1 MNELEDI
8 YVRLADMPAALYG
21 FTRENSDGSYTV
33 IVNSRLSPERRLK
46 TYRHELRHIKGLD
59 FEKEYDADSLEKIA
73 HLGKE

>member
-1 MNELEDI
+1 MDDV
-8 YVRLADMPAALYG
+8 YVRLADMPATLYG

-59 FEKEYDADSLEKIA
+59 FEKKVDADLLEKIA
-73 HLGKE
+73 HGRGK

>member
-1 MNELEDI
+1 MNELDDV

-46 TYRHELRHIKGLD
+46 AYRHELRHIKGLD
-59 FEKEYDADSLEKIA
+59 FEKEHNVDLIEKIA
-73 HLGKE
+73 HKRKE

>member
-1 MNELEDI
+1 MNELEDV
-8 YVRLADMPAALYG
+8 YVRLADMPATLYG

-59 FEKEYDADSLEKIA
+59 FEKEYNVDLIEKIA
-73 HLGKE
+73 HKRKG